1 MTATPVTSAPETR
14 RRQWRLDAAVLAAI
28 AILIRIPAF
37 VSDRHLTYDDG
48 VFGASALLMRDGQ
61 LPYRDIFSPQGPL
74 HLPLVFVADLVGFR
88 TANAPR
94 ILPLVAAAVVTVA
107 TYSIGRRIATRGGAL
122 LAAGLVTTSGSVLYT
137 TAPITSDGPALA
149 FALLAVALAFAYRDD
164 PTLARALGTGAALG
178 AALSI
183 KSLVLPALIPV
194 VVLLWSSRRR
204 KDFAAAAGAALAVGL
219 VTTLPWGF
227 GTVWDQSIAYHQE
240 SSRITSHWGAVE
252 KVVTTLIDRDL
263 PTLVAAA
270 LALVFLLIA
279 RGPAPRTQGP
289 RVDIPDHG
297 RGDAILLLVW
307 LGVLFALLVYEPA
320 LWRPHVAHL
329 IPPIAL
335 LVAMRPPPWP
345 ALAVAGIVVAPFWW
359 SSARPMLWPDA
370 PDGPTAAVVA
380 DLEALPPGAQVIT
393 DELGLAWRADRLV
406 PGELVDASIKRIQQE
421 QITTDVLLDAA
432 AEPEVCAVAVWSA
445 RYGDLPGLAERLAD
459 EGYEVAAEYGGPR
472 VLYVKQDCEAP

>member
-1 MTATPVTSAPETR
+1 MTATPETSETSAPDTR
-14 RRQWRLDAAVLAAI
+14 RRQWRLDAAILAAI

-107 TYSIGRRIATRGGAL
+107 TYSIGRRIASRGGAL

-164 PTLARALGTGAALG
+164 PTLARALGAGAALG

-204 KDFAAAAGAALAVGL
+204 KDIAAAAGAALLVGL

-252 KVVTTLIDRDL
+252 KVFTTLIDRDL
-263 PTLVAAA
+263 PTVVAGA
-270 LALVFLLIA
+270 LALVFLVVA
-279 RGPAPRTQGP
+279 RGKQSGTSA
-289 RVDIPDHG
+289 PDHR

-329 IPPIAL
+329 VPPIAL

-359 SSARPMLWPDA
+359 TNARAMLWPDT

-406 PGELVDASIKRIQQE
+406 PGELVDASIKRIQQG

-432 AEPEVCAVAVWSA
+432 AEPEVCGMAVWSA
-445 RYGDLPGLAERLAD
+445 RYGDLPGLAEGLAD
-459 EGYEVAAEYGGPR
+459 EDYEVAAEYGGPR
-472 VLYVKQDCEAP
+472 VLYVKRDCDVDS